1 MAACRTM
8 SEWSKLIAEERFLES
23 REEERNK
30 KITAALA
37 GRRKPPDEAIV
48 MMIKERWKHG
58 LHDRQVQILRK

>member
-1 MAACRTM
+1 M
-8 SEWSKLIAEERFLES
+8 SEWSKLIAEERFLEN

-37 GRRKPPDEAIV
+37 GRRKPPDAVIV
-48 MMIKERWKHG
+48 MMIKERWKYG

>member
-1 MAACRTM
+1 MN
-8 SEWSKLIAEERFLES
+8 EWSKLIAEERFLES

-48 MMIKERWKHG
+48 MITKERWKYG
-58 LHDRQVQILRK
+58 LYDRQVQILRK

>member
-8 SEWSKLIAEERFLES
+8 SEWSKLIAEERFLEN

-37 GRRKPPDEAIV
+37 GRRKPPDEVIV

-58 LHDRQVQILRK
+58 LYDRQVQILRK

>member
-1 MAACRTM
+1 M

-37 GRRKPPDEAIV
+37 GRRKPPDAAIV
-48 MMIKERWKHG
+48 TMIKERWKYE
-58 LHDRQVQILRK
+58 KENK